1 MTTPET
7 EPLPWPPE
15 AANKLQAAAEF
26 RATESNIVLDFHGDP
41 LRAGLT
47 VFSDGN
53 HHMALEESLA
63 AFLKRRPEA
72 VDVFYAT
79 TPPRALLDAL
89 ETGALSI
96 GNLVLSARPHV
107 FIGPAE
113 VLDQLV
119 AGGAM
124 AAHVPFA
131 RSRGNVLLIRR
142 GNPKNIVGLAD
153 LLRPDVR
160 LALSNPVT
168 EAASHHVYR
177 ETILG
182 LAEAEGQDRD
192 RYRRHLDDGA
202 FVASA
207 LIHHREIPQMLADDV
222 ADVAVVYFHLAL
234 RYARV
239 FEDLFEIVP
248 LSALAGDGGA
258 TDANRLTRY
267 HVGLIG
273 DGGRFG
279 AALRDFMT
287 GPDVAAIYDRHG
299 LAAAGA

>member
-7 EPLPWPPE
+7 DPLPWPPE
-15 AANKLQAAAEF
+15 AANKLHVAADL
-26 RATESNIVLDFHGDP
+26 RATESNIVLDLHGDP
-41 LRAGLT
+41 LRAGIV

-63 AFLKRRPEA
+63 AFLERTPEA

-79 TPPRALLDAL
+79 TPPRVLLDAL
-89 ETGALSI
+89 RTGALRI

-107 FIGPAE
+107 FIGPEE
-113 VLDQLV
+113 VLEHLV

-124 AAHVPFA
+124 AAHAPFA
-131 RSRGNVLLIRR
+131 QSRGNVLLIRR

-160 LALSNPVT
+160 LALSNPET
-168 EAASHHVYR
+168 ESASHQVYR

-182 LAEAEGQDRD
+182 LAEAEGQDRE
-192 RYRRHLDDGA
+192 RYRQHLDDGA

-207 LIHHREIPQMLADDV
+207 VIHHREIPQMLADDV
-222 ADVAVVYFHLAL
+222 ADVAVIYFHLAL
-234 RYARV
+234 RYARI
-239 FEDLFEIVP
+239 FDDLFEIVP
-248 LSALAGDGGA
+248 LSALSGDGGA

-273 DGGRFG
+273 DGGRYG
-279 AALRDFMT
+279 PALCDFMT
-287 GPDVAAIYDRHG
+287 GPEVAAIYDRHG
-299 LAAAGA
+299 LAAADA